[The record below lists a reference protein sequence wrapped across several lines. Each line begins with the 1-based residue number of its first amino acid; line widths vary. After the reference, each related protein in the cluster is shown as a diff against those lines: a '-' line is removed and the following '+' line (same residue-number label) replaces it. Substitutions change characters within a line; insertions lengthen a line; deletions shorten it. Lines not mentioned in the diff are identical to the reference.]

1 MDALINTSESPE
13 EAPLHRL
20 PREQH
25 QPCSTAGSPQECT
38 AGVSLDSILTPGA
51 ELPADHCWYVLRVSY
66 SREREARDRLLA
78 QGILAYVPTRR
89 RRKEQHGRRV
99 KVEQS
104 LLSNLLFVFTTPAEV
119 ARLVASPLR
128 PLPGARSGKPAIPLH
143 YLYDHTVREG
153 NGTDRRVVIGRAEM
167 ANFIRFT
174 HTGSEVVRTVSE
186 EDFTI
191 RQDEEVEVT
200 EGDFK
205 GVRGRVVR
213 INRQTCIMVDLRP
226 VCMVASA
233 YIPKGWL
240 RKVSGEEPQDA
251 APKNTPQSAAV
262 KSKDAPHKLK
272 PHQGR
277 PPATQPAGKMKGQE
291 PPAANS

>member
-1 MDALINTSESPE
+1 MRIAARSQQVRPVCPWFAGLPNPMDALINTSESPE

-38 AGVSLDSILTPGA
+38 AGVSLDSILTLGA

-89 RRKEQHGRRV
+89 RRKEQHGRSVR
-99 KVEQS
+99 VEQS
-104 LLSNLLFVFTTPAEV
+104 LLPNLLFVFTTPARITELV
-119 ARLVASPLR
+119 ARPLL
-128 PLPGARSGKPAIPLH
+128 PLLGARSGKPAIPLH
-143 YLYDHTVREG
+143 YLYDHTVQEE

-174 HTGSEVVRTVSE
+174 LTGSEAVRTIR
-186 EDFTI
+186 EDEFTI
-191 RQDEEVEVT
+191 RCDEEVEVT

-213 INRQTCIMVDLRP
+213 ISRQTCLLVDLRP
-226 VCMVASA
+226 VCLLASA

-240 RKVSGEEPQDA
+240 RKVEHEK
-251 APKNTPQSAAV
+251 PK
-262 KSKDAPHKLK
+262 
-272 PHQGR
+272 
-277 PPATQPAGKMKGQE
+277 ATAKT
-291 PPAANS
+291 

>member
-89 RRKEQHGRRV
+89 RRKEQQGRSVR
-99 KVEQS
+99 VEQS
-104 LLSNLLFVFTTPAEV
+104 LLPNLLFVFTTPARITELV
-119 ARLVASPLR
+119 ARPLL

-143 YLYDHTVREG
+143 YLYDHTVQEE
-153 NGTDRRVVIGRAEM
+153 NGTDRRIVIGCEEM

-174 HTGSEVVRTVSE
+174 LTGSEAVRTIRE

-191 RQDEEVEVT
+191 SQDEEVEVT

-213 INRQTCIMVDLRP
+213 ISRQTCLLVDLRP
-226 VCMVASA
+226 VCLLASA

-240 RKVSGEEPQDA
+240 RKVEHEK
-251 APKNTPQSAAV
+251 PK
-262 KSKDAPHKLK
+262 
-272 PHQGR
+272 
-277 PPATQPAGKMKGQE
+277 ATAKT
-291 PPAANS
+291 

>member
-89 RRKEQHGRRV
+89 RRKEQHGRSVR
-99 KVEQS
+99 VEQS
-104 LLSNLLFVFTTPAEV
+104 LLPNLLFVFTTPARITELV
-119 ARLVASPLR
+119 ARPLL

-174 HTGSEVVRTVSE
+174 LTGSEVVRTVSE

-226 VCMVASA
+226 VCLLASA

-240 RKVSGEEPQDA
+240 RKVEHEK
-251 APKNTPQSAAV
+251 PK
-262 KSKDAPHKLK
+262 
-272 PHQGR
+272 
-277 PPATQPAGKMKGQE
+277 ATAKT
-291 PPAANS
+291 